1 MPNFSNHVKNKE
13 VRNVQAEK
21 RQRQSEHSA
30 PHREGFC
37 EEQPLDLCGTAHHQL
52 VESDKPEY
60 PICVDNKWYFEGV
73 EIPENPSEAPK
84 PGRKGGRKA

>member
-1 MPNFSNHVKNKE
+1 MYKLKSVNGRVNTLLRTGKDF
-13 VRNVQAEK
+13 VRNNL
-21 RQRQSEHSA
+21 STSA
-30 PHREGFC
+30 AQHIIN
-37 EEQPLDLCGTAHHQL
+37 CGEL
-52 VESDKPEY
+52 VESDKPGY